1 MNVMYKNFIV
11 FLDVII
17 INNEYYAI
25 SLHFQLFL
33 YPMSAVNIHIASKK
47 KFIKKHFLLHDM
59 I

>member
-1 MNVMYKNFIV
+1 MYKNFIV

-47 KFIKKHFLLHDM
+47 KFIKKHFLSHDM